1 MKLEKVGN
9 SWVVN
14 GVKIN
19 DQFVNDCITAEE
31 EHRDRWYKAHML
43 ILGIM
48 GAVQV
53 DRDGNYYVSR
63 AGGMHYLPDALNE
76 ALQAAQEYLNTF

>member
-9 SWVVN
+9 SWIVN
-14 GVKIN
+14 GMKIN
-19 DQFVNDCITAEE
+19 DQFVNSCIDAEQ
-31 EHRDRWYKAHML
+31 EHLERWAKAHRL
-43 ILGIM
+43 IQGIM